1 MADEL
6 DDKIKQISEMLK
18 KDELPDNLKNI
29 INIFKDKSDNSS
41 QNPPQEGSDREAAE
55 KSSAPALPMDDD
67 TFQKIFRIKKLLET
81 NKSEPDPK
89 VTLLN
94 AIKPFLKD
102 ERQKKV
108 ANSIKFLNISK
119 ITKMIDFGDFI

>member
-29 INIFKDKSDNSS
+29 INMFKDKSDNSS
-41 QNPPQEGSDREAAE
+41 QNSPQEVPDREAAE

-67 TFQKIFRIKKLLET
+67 TFQKIFKIKKLLET